1 MVMVNLM
8 VTDVL
13 TKVIGKM
20 DGKVEKESKFYKM
33 VIQLPLL
40 GKMVC

>member
-1 MVMVNLM
+1 MVVYTTVILYTDKKMVMVNLM

-20 DGKVEKESKFYKM
+20 DGKVEKE
-33 VIQLPLL
+33 
-40 GKMVC
+40 